1 MITAICMFKAIHYC
15 LLDVFKNFRNKCI
28 RIYKL
33 HSACFLPAPGLA
45 LQTCQ
50 KNTGV
55 KLELLT
61 NIITLLMVERGITG
75 GICHAMH
82 RYAKASYKY
91 IKNYNENI
99 ASSCL
104 VYLDANN
111 LYGWSM
117 CQNLSVNGFEWVE
130 DLSQF
135 NEDFI
140 NDYDEKGDEGYF
152 LEVEIQYPKYLF
164 SFHNDL

>member
-1 MITAICMFKAIHYC
+1 
-15 LLDVFKNFRNKCI
+15 
-28 RIYKL
+28 
-33 HSACFLPAPGLA
+33 
-45 LQTCQ
+45 
-50 KNTGV
+50 
-55 KLELLT
+55 
-61 NIITLLMVERGITG
+61 MVERGITG
-75 GICHAMH
+75 GICHALH

-91 IKNYNENI
+91 IKNYNENT